1 MTSSLVR
8 TDESAGI
15 VTLQSPYAFADTV
28 QRLLGTLADH
38 QIKIFATIDQRAE
51 AIAAGLSMPPTT
63 LILFG
68 NPKAGTPVMLA
79 SLASGID
86 LPLKALVV
94 EPEPGRVEVVMNA
107 TAYLIQRHALPQAL
121 AANLLPAERLI
132 AAVLHG

>member
-1 MTSSLVR
+1 MTSSPVR

-15 VTLQSPYAFADTV
+15 VTLQSPYTFDDTV
-28 QRLLGTLADH
+28 QRLLGALADH
-38 QIKIFATIDQRAE
+38 QIKVFATIDQRAE

-94 EPEPGRVEVVMNA
+94 EPEPGRVHVVMNA
-107 TAYLIQRHALPQAL
+107 TAYLIRRHALPQAL
-121 AANLLPAERLI
+121 VANLLPAERLI

>member
-1 MTSSLVR
+1 MTSSPVR
-8 TDESAGI
+8 ADESAGI
-15 VTLQSPYAFADTV
+15 VTLQSPYAFGDTV
-28 QRLLGTLADH
+28 QRLLGALADH
-38 QIKIFATIDQRAE
+38 QIKVFATIDQRAE

-79 SLASGID
+79 SLVSGID

-94 EPEPGRVEVVMNA
+94 EPEPGRVHVVMNA

-121 AANLLPAERLI
+121 VANLLPAERLI